1 MRHSDFPRVVA
12 FGDGA
17 GVSRVLA
24 GLAAHMR
31 GEEHHRQHDLLT
43 AVVASAAGVEE
54 AESLVGHCA
63 CVLPATGDAGPV
75 RRAHPEAL
83 RRIINADV
91 IVAVAGD
98 VGDVRPVL
106 TVGGMAA
113 TLAAIV
119 IPRVFV
125 APPARIAPLLPIYR
139 RPPALASYFDRVLLD
154 PGDTPDSGALARAI
168 LALVR
173 PERLDAPAA

>member
-1 MRHSDFPRVVA
+1 MRSDFPRVVA

-17 GVSRVLA
+17 GISRILT

-31 GEEHHRQHDLLT
+31 GEEHLRQHDLLT
-43 AVVASAAGVEE
+43 AIVASAAGAEE
-54 AESLVGHCA
+54 ADSLVGHCA
-63 CVLPATGDAGPV
+63 CVLPAAEDAGSV

-83 RRIINADV
+83 CRIINADV
-91 IVAVAGD
+91 IVAVASD
-98 VGDVRPVL
+98 VSDVRPVL

-154 PGDTPDSGALARAI
+154 PGDTPDPGALARAI

-173 PERLDAPAA
+173 PGRLDAPAA